1 METKKEI
8 RVRIIEARK
17 TLTDKEQKIKSMQ
30 ICDKVISHPWYTN
43 AKEVYCYMNTPFEV
57 QTELLIRDAWKKGK
71 RVGIPKIQNHTM
83 KFYYISHMQDVEK
96 GKYNILEPT
105 TKELANN
112 PEALIVMPGV
122 AFDKERNRIGYGGG
136 YYDRYLKLHPCGQTI
151 ALSYEIQCVSHI
163 SAEAFD
169 CRPEILVTEGRILP
183 MINEDNVTVISE

>member
-1 METKKEI
+1 LTRQLKMLKEMGCNSL
-8 RVRIIEARK
+8 R
-17 TLTDKEQKIKSMQ
+17 T
-30 ICDKVISHPWYTN
+30 SHNPP
-43 AKEVYCYMNTPFEV
+43 AP
-57 QTELLIRDAWKKGK
+57 ELLELADKMGFLVWDEAFDAWKKGK

-83 KFYYISHMQDVEK
+83 KFYYISHMQDVEE

-169 CRPEILVTEGRILP
+169 FRPEILVTEGRILP